1 MNFKEIVSVSGK
13 PGLGLV
19 VGKRPSG
26 FIIETIDD
34 AKKRYPTSMTSK
46 VSFLADISM
55 YTYGDDIKLSDVLK
69 TLDEKVKNGL
79 ELISKKDSPD
89 VIANFFK
96 EIVPEYDEE
105 RVYQSDIIK
114 LVSWYKIL
122 DDKIDFDKIND
133 EENEG
138 AEKTSKEPV
147 KVSNK
152 PNAPKM
158 TKVAKSS
165 APKGGNKK
173 SGNIKAG

>member
-1 MNFKEIVSVSGK
+1 MDFKEIVSVAGK

-19 VGKRPSG
+19 VGKRPTG
-26 FIIETIDD
+26 FIVETLDE

-55 YTYGDDIKLSDVLK
+55 YTYGDDVKLFDVLK
-69 TLDEKVKNGL
+69 SLDTKVKEGL
-79 ELISKKDSPD
+79 ELITKKDSPE
-89 VIANFFK
+89 VIDRFFK
-96 EIVPEYDEE
+96 QVVPEYDEE
-105 RVYQSDIIK
+105 RVYQSDILK

-122 DDKIDFDKIND
+122 VDKIDLQNLNI
-133 EENEG
+133 EESTEVKSN
-138 AEKTSKEPV
+138 EPV

-152 PNAPKM
+152 PNAPKI